1 MSTVGPSLHYSERGQ
16 QIEGP
21 YLNANVQQ
29 NIGVVVVKREVLKI
43 ESDFAKLI
51 VHMYVSVISS

>member
-1 MSTVGPSLHYSERGQ
+1 MSTVGPSLHYSERAQ

-51 VHMYVSVISS
+51 VHMYVSVIGS